1 MKNFLLITCF
11 FMSSSMI
18 ADDHKSLEKSP
29 VDRFTNNPNYLMSF
43 KECKE
48 TKEGISGLLALSEVV
63 WKEIEAN
70 PENEEK
76 WMEVAI
82 LADLAANY
90 SEVYDVWCKDM
101 IAQRMKM
108 RMMAEK
114 KKNKNKNKEDD

>member
-1 MKNFLLITCF
+1 MKNLLIIF
-11 FMSSSMI
+11 GLFISSGTI
-18 ADDHKSLEKSP
+18 ADDHKYSEEAK
-29 VDRFTNNPNYLMSF
+29 DRFANNPNYLLSF

-48 TKEGISGLLALSEVV
+48 TKDGIAGLLALVDAV
-63 WKEIEAN
+63 WKEIKEN

-76 WMEVAI
+76 WMEAAI
-82 LADLAANY
+82 LADMAANY

-114 KKNKNKNKEDD
+114 KKKKDKKDD

>member
-11 FMSSSMI
+11 FVSLAMV
-18 ADDHKSLEKSP
+18 ADDHETSEKSLA
-29 VDRFTNNPNYLMSF
+29 DRFASNPNHLLSF

-48 TKEGISGLLALSEVV
+48 TKEGVAGLLALSEAV

-82 LADLAANY
+82 LSDMAANY
-90 SEVYDVWCKDM
+90 SEIYDVWCKDM

-108 RMMAEK
+108 RMMAQK
-114 KKNKNKNKEDD
+114 KKLKKDKKD

>member
-1 MKNFLLITCF
+1 M
-11 FMSSSMI
+11 
-18 ADDHKSLEKSP
+18 
-29 VDRFTNNPNYLMSF
+29 
-43 KECKE
+43 
-48 TKEGISGLLALSEVV
+48 V

-114 KKNKNKNKEDD
+114 KKNKNKDKEDD

>member
-1 MKNFLLITCF
+1 MKKFLLITCLF
-11 FMSSSMI
+11 VSSVLI
-18 ADDHKSLEKSP
+18 ADDHETSEKSST
-29 VDRFTNNPNYLMSF
+29 DRFTNNPNYLLSF

-48 TKEGISGLLALSEVV
+48 TKDGVAGLLALSESV

-70 PENEEK
+70 PENDEK
-76 WMEVAI
+76 WMGVAI

-90 SEVYDVWCKDM
+90 SEIYDVWCKDM

-114 KKNKNKNKEDD
+114 KKKLMKDKKD

>member
-1 MKNFLLITCF
+1 MKKFLLITCF
-11 FMSSSMI
+11 FVSSVLI
-18 ADDHKSLEKSP
+18 ADDHETSEKSST
-29 VDRFTNNPNYLMSF
+29 DRFTNNPNYLLSF

-48 TKEGISGLLALSEVV
+48 TKDGVAGLLALTESV

-70 PENEEK
+70 PENDEK

-82 LADLAANY
+82 LADMAANY
-90 SEVYDVWCKDM
+90 SEIYDVWCKDM

-114 KKNKNKNKEDD
+114 KKKLMKDKKD

>member
-11 FMSSSMI
+11 FVSLAMV
-18 ADDHKSLEKSP
+18 ADDHETSEKSLA
-29 VDRFTNNPNYLMSF
+29 DRFANNPNYLLSF

-48 TKEGISGLLALSEVV
+48 TKDGVAGLLALSESV

-70 PENEEK
+70 PENDEK

-82 LADLAANY
+82 LADMAANY
-90 SEVYDVWCKDM
+90 SEIYDVWCKDM

-114 KKNKNKNKEDD
+114 KKKLMKDKKD

>member
-1 MKNFLLITCF
+1 MKKFLLITCLF
-11 FMSSSMI
+11 VSSFLI
-18 ADDHKSLEKSP
+18 ADDHETSEKSSI
-29 VDRFTNNPNYLMSF
+29 DRFTNNPNYLLSF

-48 TKEGISGLLALSEVV
+48 TKDGVAGLLALSESV

-70 PENEEK
+70 PENDEK

-82 LADLAANY
+82 LADMAANY
-90 SEVYDVWCKDM
+90 SEIYDVWCKDM

-114 KKNKNKNKEDD
+114 KKKLMKDKKD

>member
-1 MKNFLLITCF
+1 MKKFLLITYLF
-11 FMSSSMI
+11 VSSFLI
-18 ADDHKSLEKSP
+18 ADDHETSEKSST
-29 VDRFTNNPNYLMSF
+29 DRFTNNPNYLLSF

-48 TKEGISGLLALSEVV
+48 TKDGVAGLLALSESV

-70 PENEEK
+70 PENDEK

-82 LADLAANY
+82 LADMAANY
-90 SEVYDVWCKDM
+90 SEIYDVWCKDM

-114 KKNKNKNKEDD
+114 KKKLMKDKKD

>member
-1 MKNFLLITCF
+1 MKKFLLITCLF
-11 FMSSSMI
+11 VSSALI
-18 ADDHKSLEKSP
+18 ADDHETSEKSSI
-29 VDRFTNNPNYLMSF
+29 DRFTNNPNYLLSF

-48 TKEGISGLLALSEVV
+48 TKDGVAGLLALSESV

-70 PENEEK
+70 PENDEK

-82 LADLAANY
+82 LADMAANY
-90 SEVYDVWCKDM
+90 SEIYDVWCKDM

-114 KKNKNKNKEDD
+114 KKKLMKDKKD

>member
-1 MKNFLLITCF
+1 
-11 FMSSSMI
+11 
-18 ADDHKSLEKSP
+18 
-29 VDRFTNNPNYLMSF
+29 MSF
-43 KECKE
+43 KKCKE

-101 IAQRMKM
+101 IAQRVKM

-114 KKNKNKNKEDD
+114 KKNKNKYKEDD

>member
-1 MKNFLLITCF
+1 MKKFLLITCLF
-11 FMSSSMI
+11 ISSFLI
-18 ADDHKSLEKSP
+18 ADDHETSEKSST
-29 VDRFTNNPNYLMSF
+29 DRFTNNPNYLLSF

-48 TKEGISGLLALSEVV
+48 TKDGVAGLLALSESV

-70 PENEEK
+70 PENDEK

-82 LADLAANY
+82 LADMAANY
-90 SEVYDVWCKDM
+90 SEIYDVWCKDM

-114 KKNKNKNKEDD
+114 KKKLMKDKKD

>member
-1 MKNFLLITCF
+1 MKKFLLITSLF
-11 FMSSSMI
+11 ISAGVF
-18 ADDHKSLEKSP
+18 ADDHKTSEKPSM
-29 VDRFTNNPNYLMSF
+29 DRFTNNQNYLLSF

-48 TKEGISGLLALSEVV
+48 TKDGVAGLLALSDSL

-82 LADLAANY
+82 LADMAANY
-90 SEVYDVWCKDM
+90 SEIYDVWCKDM

-114 KKNKNKNKEDD
+114 KKNKDKKKD

>member
-11 FMSSSMI
+11 FVSLAMVE
-18 ADDHKSLEKSP
+18 DDHETSEKSLA
-29 VDRFTNNPNYLMSF
+29 DRFASNPNHLLSF

-48 TKEGISGLLALSEVV
+48 TKECVAGLLALSEAV

-82 LADLAANY
+82 LSDMAANY
-90 SEVYDVWCKDM
+90 SEIYDVWCKDM

-114 KKNKNKNKEDD
+114 KKLKKDKKD

>member
-1 MKNFLLITCF
+1 MKKFLLITCLF
-11 FMSSSMI
+11 VSSFLI
-18 ADDHKSLEKSP
+18 ADDHETSEKSST
-29 VDRFTNNPNYLMSF
+29 DRFTNNPNYLLNF

-48 TKEGISGLLALSEVV
+48 TKDGVAGLLALSESV

-70 PENEEK
+70 PENDEK

-82 LADLAANY
+82 LADMAANY
-90 SEVYDVWCKDM
+90 SEIYDVWCKDM

-114 KKNKNKNKEDD
+114 KKKLMKDKKD

>member
-1 MKNFLLITCF
+1 MKKFLLITTLF
-11 FMSSSMI
+11 ISAGVF
-18 ADDHKSLEKSP
+18 ADDHKKSEKPSM
-29 VDRFTNNPNYLMSF
+29 DRFTNNPNYLLSF

-48 TKEGISGLLALSEVV
+48 TKDGVAGLLALSEGV

-70 PENEEK
+70 PENDEK

-82 LADLAANY
+82 LADMAANY
-90 SEVYDVWCKDM
+90 SEIYDVWCKDM

-114 KKNKNKNKEDD
+114 KKKLMKDKKD